1 MHVISKKVNSIYHR
15 KNKKKYMK
23 NDLLKQGFDN

>member
-15 KNKKKYMK
+15 KNKKVYEKW
-23 NDLLKQGFDN
+23 LTQTRVW